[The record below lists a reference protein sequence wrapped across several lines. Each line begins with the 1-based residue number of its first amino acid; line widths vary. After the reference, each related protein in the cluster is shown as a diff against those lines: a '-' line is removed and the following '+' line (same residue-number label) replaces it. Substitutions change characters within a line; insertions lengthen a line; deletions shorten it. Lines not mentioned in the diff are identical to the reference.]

1 MRREGG
7 EKLADGETNDG
18 TLPCTSDTVPS
29 HERPSLSISTPLDA
43 YV

>member
-7 EKLADGETNDG
+7 EKLADGETNG

-29 HERPSLSISTPLDA
+29 LERPSLSISTPLDA